1 MRRGLVARGDEE
13 KAVWAFRPLP
23 WMLRASTSGPG
34 AWRKACRRL
43 ARSESGDKDPVDRPP
58 VRWPWDGVKGRLCG
72 TTISGGYKSGV
83 TEPGTWQAVLK
94 ASNAVEAGKSWT
106 LLGSRLR
113 SAERNPGGWPD

>member
-1 MRRGLVARGDEE
+1 MGVSTLALDASRLDLRIGCVAEGVPAPA
-13 KAVWAFRPLP
+13 K
-23 WMLRASTSGPG
+23 
-34 AWRKACRRL
+34 
-43 ARSESGDKDPVDRPP
+43 SESGDKDPVDRPP

-106 LLGSRLR
+106 LLGSRTRL
-113 SAERNPGGWPD
+113 AERNPGGWPD